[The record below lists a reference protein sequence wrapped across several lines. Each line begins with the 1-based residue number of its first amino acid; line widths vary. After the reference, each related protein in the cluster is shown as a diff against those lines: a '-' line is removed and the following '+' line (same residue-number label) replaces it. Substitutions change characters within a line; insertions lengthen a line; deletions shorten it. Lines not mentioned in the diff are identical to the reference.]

1 MEFGVY
7 RVVNGRPVVGMV
19 CGGDVGALTIEE
31 SDVERGQEDNIGEVG
46 RIVNVGVHW
55 VVFLCLGEGGEKDKQ
70 EDVNSPGHG
79 FDDKSNWVDTKIYF
93 HINRWKVQNMI
104 K

>member
-1 MEFGVY
+1 MEFSVY

-46 RIVNVGVHW
+46 RIVNVGVH
-55 VVFLCLGEGGEKDKQ
+55 
-70 EDVNSPGHG
+70 
-79 FDDKSNWVDTKIYF
+79 
-93 HINRWKVQNMI
+93 
-104 K
+104 

>member
-31 SDVERGQEDNIGEVG
+31 SDVERGQEDNIGKVV
-46 RIVNVGVHW
+46 RVVYLSVH
-55 VVFLCLGEGGEKDKQ
+55 
-70 EDVNSPGHG
+70 
-79 FDDKSNWVDTKIYF
+79 
-93 HINRWKVQNMI
+93 
-104 K
+104 